1 MAVVLHFELNTYFP
15 SVSRLMNPPHNR
27 GPAIPITEVHT
38 GLFSILKLYRQLS
51 NRATT
56 QLSSDCLYTEVK
68 WPPNLSPIV
77 RVMMPLRQLHFNNY
91 AFYFEDTFW

>member
-15 SVSRLMNPPHNR
+15 SVSRLMNSPHNR

-68 WPPNLSPIV
+68 WPPQSFSHRKGHAALTAASF
-77 RVMMPLRQLHFNNY
+77 Q
-91 AFYFEDTFW
+91 